1 MKRLVGLLIA
11 VSTVC
16 LVAACGGGAASTLV
30 AKTSTPPA
38 PTMKYKNTLSGLHA
52 TAQVDLVQNVIDFA
66 PTAASVVHVHTT
78 PNLGTVLQGQLT
90 VKMAAGNKDAS
101 AGQMLV
107 EPVNVPL
114 QAVNGGSAETTVV
127 VAFVVP
133 QGGKPTKAVAGQP
146 APALL
151 NKTLFSATLSAP
163 AIGGSYSIVQQVLD
177 FAPGTATPVHRH
189 GGPGLVTVLQGEITF
204 SRDGLVRT
212 FKAGDSFV
220 EIPGDTFQASNTG
233 SADAMVAATFLL
245 PDGAQ
250 LTTNV

>member
-1 MKRLVGLLIA
+1 MKGLFGLLFA
-11 VSTVC
+11 V
-16 LVAACGGGAASTLV
+16 LMVAACGGGGASSSLV
-30 AKTSTPPA
+30 AKSSAPPA
-38 PTMKYKNTLSGLHA
+38 PVTKYKNTLSGLNS
-52 TAQVDLVQNVIDFA
+52 TAQIDLVQNVIDFA
-66 PTAASVVHVHTT
+66 PGAASVVHIHTT

-90 VKMAAGNKDAS
+90 VKMAAGTKDAS

-114 QAVNGGSAETTVV
+114 QAVNGGSSESTVV

-133 QGGKPTKAVAGQP
+133 TGGKPTKAVTGQP
-146 APALL
+146 SPSLL
-151 NKTLFSATLSAP
+151 NKTLFSATLSTP
-163 AIGGSYSIVQQVLD
+163 AVSGSYSIVQQVLD
-177 FAPGTATPVHRH
+177 FAPGTATPQHKH
-189 GGPGLVTVLQGEITF
+189 GGPGLVTVLSGEISF

-220 EIPGDTFQASNTG
+220 EQPGETLQASNIG
-233 SADAMVAATFLL
+233 SAEAMVAATFLL